1 MSLHGSYDP
10 QNIFARILRGELP
23 CYSIYQDDDVLAFL
37 DLFPQSRGH
46 TLVIPRQVQA
56 RNILEIDPTT
66 LGRVMTVAQR
76 LTRVLIEELQ
86 PDGVQ
91 VAQFN
96 GAAAGQTV
104 FHLHVHLVPRFSG
117 QSPGL
122 HAANRADAA
131 ELEEL
136 QARLRQRL
144 QG

>member
-23 CYSIYQDDDVLAFL
+23 CYSIYQDDEVLAFL

-56 RNILEIDPTT
+56 RNILEIDPAT
-66 LGRVMTVAQR
+66 LGRVMAVAQR
-76 LTRVLIEELQ
+76 LTRVLIDELQ

-104 FHLHVHLVPRFSG
+104 FHLHVHLVPRFTG

-122 HAANRADAA
+122 HAATQADPD
-131 ELEEL
+131 ELQAL

-144 QG
+144 QS